1 MGGEFVSIKDMNIP
15 WRKPT
20 DLGIQWY
27 KEQRLPEPH
36 REITFDQFLPRFF
49 GHGYTLEGVAYDQLF
64 LDWGK
69 GPLAKNP
76 ETRWTK
82 LSNIFYDPQPGAV
95 VNVRKHMSG
104 ILVGVRKAGYATT
117 LAEVMGETGH
127 IAEYPAY
134 EVEIKS
140 IYSGYG
146 GWIGL
151 QNHWSV
157 QYYWYFD
164 IGFAVAE
171 RYMYK
176 RDLDKVVEHES
187 FVRGLGKF
195 FLEDEH
201 SDSGRFLRFF
211 EIGCKHEM
219 LEYSKQYCD
228 KLDRIN
234 AQLKT
239 PKSKDPIR
247 HMGMFDHYTVCKKCG
262 HIHRYDSSG

>member
-1 MGGEFVSIKDMNIP
+1 MNIP

-69 GPLAKNP
+69 GPLAENP
-76 ETRWTK
+76 EVGWIT
-82 LSNIFYDPQPGAV
+82 LSRIFYEPKLGIEV
-95 VNVRKHMSG
+95 KIRKHMSG
-104 ILVGVRKAGYATT
+104 VLAGIKRVGHMITH
-117 LAEVMGETGH
+117 AEVMGETGH
-127 IAEYPAY
+127 IVQYPASD
-134 EVEIKS
+134 VEIRTVHH
-140 IYSGYG
+140 GYG
-146 GWIGL
+146 GWRGL

-164 IGFAVAE
+164 KGFAVAD
-171 RYMYK
+171 RYM
-176 RDLDKVVEHES
+176 RQNDLEKEPEY
-187 FVRGLGKF
+187 FIKGLGRF
-195 FLEDEH
+195 FPQD
-201 SDSGRFLRFF
+201 DNAGYGRFFRFF

-219 LEYSKQYCD
+219 LEYSKEYCD
-228 KLDRIN
+228 KLDRI
-234 AQLKT
+234 
-239 PKSKDPIR
+239 KSKRPIR

-262 HIHRYDSSG
+262 HIQRYDSSG